1 MGTTS
6 SHGIDANRSDGDSLP
21 RVVNDGNGAVIPFDK
36 RGQEIMMTRS
46 VRWRPFAVAVAA
58 LGLVAGPLGT
68 GATAAAPPAV
78 PAAAAC
84 PAAVPVAEIKAG
96 LTGTG
101 LTVSHGTTPEPF
113 SVTVLGVLPGGIAP
127 GVDLIVFQGHS
138 PAVDTNG
145 IWAGMSGSP
154 VYTKDGRLLG
164 AVSYGFTAAPSSIG
178 GITPAAAMN
187 ELFDN
192 PAAVG
197 THAPAG
203 TVALPAD
210 LRRALAD
217 RGAPSGAGLAPLPV
231 PVAVSGLSAA
241 RLANGARIPAPLH
254 AYAAG
259 AAPGTP
265 APAGGIVPG
274 GNFAAAI
281 SYGDVT
287 EAGIGTTTEVCNGR
301 ALAFGHPLVFGG
313 AVSFSAHTADA
324 IAVVKDAT
332 LGSFKLASVGG
343 VAGTVDQDRTVGL
356 RATLGAGP
364 KGTVP
369 VRSTVTSGTR
379 SRTATT
385 WVTMDSYLADVTL
398 NHLLANVDRVFD
410 QVGPGQSTVSWTIR
424 GTAGTGTTWKLSRTD
439 RYASTFD
446 AAFESVTEVFDQIS
460 AIVDNPYSTV
470 KVTDVSLTADVVPG
484 YAAYNVDAVQ
494 VKKNGSWVDV
504 TDSLPVTAGKPLD
517 LRLRLTA
524 YRAPARFVPVTLN
537 VPAGSFE
544 GGNLSVVGGL
554 NQSSLSPAKPT
565 FAAVLAALRDSPRN
579 DDLTVALDL
588 TGSGKDTV
596 LRQVLRQD
604 HVVSGELDAGVA
616 TG

>member
-1 MGTTS
+1 
-6 SHGIDANRSDGDSLP
+6 
-21 RVVNDGNGAVIPFDK
+21 
-36 RGQEIMMTRS
+36 MMTTS
-46 VRWRPFAVAVAA
+46 VRWRPLAIAVAA

-68 GATAAAPPAV
+68 GATAATPAV
-78 PAAAAC
+78 PAVPAC
-84 PAAVPVAEIKAG
+84 PTAVPVAEVKAG

-113 SVTVLGVLPGGIAP
+113 RVTVLGVLPGGIAP
-127 GVDLIVFQGHS
+127 GVDLIVFQGDS
-138 PAVDTNG
+138 PAVNANG

-164 AVSYGFTAAPSSIG
+164 AVSYGFTAAPSPIG
-178 GITPAAAMN
+178 GITPAASMN
-187 ELFDN
+187 QLLDN

-197 THAPAG
+197 TQAAAR

-210 LRRALAD
+210 LRRTLAS
-217 RGAPSGAGLAPLPV
+217 RGAPAGAGLSPLPV

-254 AYAAG
+254 AYASS

-265 APAGGIVPG
+265 APPGGIVPG

-287 EAGIGTTTEVCNGR
+287 EAGIGTTTEVCDGK
-301 ALAFGHPLVFGG
+301 ALAFGHPFVFGG
-313 AVSFSAHTADA
+313 PVSFSAHTADA
-324 IAVVKDAT
+324 LAIVKDAT
-332 LGSFKLASVGG
+332 LGSFKLATVGP
-343 VAGTVDQDRTVGL
+343 VAGTVDQDRMVGL
-356 RATLGAGP
+356 RALLGAGP

-379 SRTATT
+379 TRTATT

-398 NHLLANVDRVFD
+398 NHLLANLDRVFD
-410 QVGPGQSTVSWTIR
+410 QVGPGQSTVSWTIQ
-424 GTAGTGTTWKLSRTD
+424 GTAAKGATWKLSRTD

-446 AAFESVTEVFDQIS
+446 AAYESVVEVFDQIS

-470 KVTDVSLTADVVPG
+470 KVTDVSLTANVVPG
-484 YAAYNVDAVQ
+484 YAAYAVDGVQ
-494 VKKNGSWVDV
+494 VKKSGAWVDV
-504 TDSLPVTAGKPLD
+504 TDNLVVTAGKPLD
-517 LRLRLTA
+517 LRVRLTA

-537 VPAGSFE
+537 VPAGSYD
-544 GGNLSVVGGL
+544 GGNLSVTGGL
-554 NQSSLSPAKPT
+554 DASGLSPAKPT
-565 FAAVLAALRDSPRN
+565 FAALLAALRDSPRN

-604 HVVSGELDAGVA
+604 HVVSGELDLGVA